1 MDSAPTEGHWRTNFW
16 VTSHKMINRVGFIQ
30 QQVLCMFASSCPF
43 WNYCFSVTMWLSRK
57 NWLLV
62 SIEENKTPIVRLF
75 LLPPTRPEFLK
86 CCGVTAIFGMYS
98 CLPVVCHAS
107 MTKALKLFGIVKM
120 FCFQNVLMKFCVIH
134 HCFTNALLCTCISI
148 NKTIYFSTII
158 CLHILYLIWQMLKV
172 LLMSFTPKTFGIF
185 LVQFKNI

>member
-120 FCFQNVLMKFCVIH
+120 FCFQKRFDEILCHTSLFHKRFALHLHLDQQNYIPFYNNLFAYTVFNLTDAQSFVDELYTQNFWHFFC
-134 HCFTNALLCTCISI
+134 SI
-148 NKTIYFSTII
+148 
-158 CLHILYLIWQMLKV
+158 
-172 LLMSFTPKTFGIF
+172 
-185 LVQFKNI
+185 

>member
-107 MTKALKLFGIVKM
+107 MTKALKFFGIVKM
-120 FCFQNVLMKFCVIH
+120 FCFQKRFDEILCHISLFHKRF
-134 HCFTNALLCTCISI
+134 ALH
-148 NKTIYFSTII
+148 
-158 CLHILYLIWQMLKV
+158 LHPDQQNYILFYNNLFAYTVFNLTHAQ
-172 LLMSFTPKTFGIF
+172 SFVDELYNQNFWHF
-185 LVQFKNI
+185 FVQFQNI

>member
-1 MDSAPTEGHWRTNFW
+1 
-16 VTSHKMINRVGFIQ
+16 MINRVGFIQ

-107 MTKALKLFGIVKM
+107 VTKALKLFDTVKM
-120 FCFQNVLMKFCVIH
+120 FSKTFWWYFFPYTIDSQTLCS
-134 HCFTNALLCTCISI
+134 ALASYMYFSSISI
-148 NKTIYFSTII
+148 
-158 CLHILYLIWQMLKV
+158 LHILFLLWQMLKV
-172 LLMSFTPKTFGIF
+172 LLISFTPKCFGIF
-185 LVQFKNI
+185 FSIQKY